1 MKSMSKYTSL
11 YVILLCLTSGCWGY
25 SSRNN
30 ELTGQVKYV
39 ERLTPMFCDDRT
51 DADISLGVMRKGVGS
66 MSTQDVVVYVPSDV
80 DARVLTTA
88 AESGQLVKIKYDEQR
103 FSVCKPLVV
112 VRAVTVLKE
121 EPSP

>member
-1 MKSMSKYTSL
+1 MNTRHIALCVALS
-11 YVILLCLTSGCWGY
+11 CLTSGCWGY

-39 ERLTPMFCDDRT
+39 ERKTPMFCDDRI

-66 MSTQDVVVYVPSDV
+66 MSTQDALVYVPSDA
-80 DARVLTTA
+80 DAKILTAA

-103 FSVCKPLVV
+103 FSLCKPLVV
-112 VRAVTVLKE
+112 VRAVTVLE
-121 EPSP
+121 EDVPPAP